1 MARIGLKGLTYA
13 KVTGGGDGSA
23 MQYTGGVA
31 KTGLMRRAE
40 VTVEREDVSQYGD
53 DVRQEHANGVT
64 GTSIALE
71 LTRADD
77 AMKADLLGYVAGSG
91 STGELTVVDAES
103 PYVGFGYIT
112 SEVANGV
119 KSFVGYWHYKV
130 QFGMDADSAETKGE
144 NTAFQSVN
152 LTGKGMG
159 VQLSSG
165 AASAFYIT
173 KSASTEAAIR
183 TWLNGMAGISGG

>member
-1 MARIGLKGLTYA
+1 MERIGLKGLTYA
-13 KVTGGGDGSA
+13 KVSGGGAGSA
-23 MQYTGGVA
+23 VTYTGGVA

-40 VTVEREDVSQYGD
+40 VTIEREDVSQYGD

-64 GTSIALE
+64 GTNIALE

-77 AMKADLLGYVAGSG
+77 AMKADLLGYTADA
-91 STGELTVVDAES
+91 TNNTLTVVDEES

-112 SEVANGV
+112 CEVANGV
-119 KSFVGYWHYKV
+119 KSYVGYWHYKV

-144 NTAFQSVN
+144 NTNFQSVN

-165 AASAFYIT
+165 APNAFYIT

-183 TWLNGMAGISGG
+183 TWLNGLAGIT